1 MDDVRGKPSQDR
13 VRGLIEAVQSGENP
27 RGPRR
32 GLRQGLIGA
41 MQAEDPAVESVAKQP
56 VEFLGDERL

>member
-1 MDDVRGKPSQDR
+1 MDDVRGKPSEDLF
-13 VRGLIEAVQSGENP
+13 RGLIEAVESRENP
-27 RGPRR
+27 WGPRR

-41 MQAEDPAVESVAKQP
+41 IQAEDPAVESVGKQP